1 MMPSD
6 LLIDKLQGEQDGDDS
21 NSALDKL
28 EQGNLNVAL
37 QKIKQALEYLEA
49 AEASN
54 PSLDLTY
61 DKGLLALAGKSVVVG
76 AIAEA
81 EAVAFKPNDLLKI
94 QEAKGEGTGRHATG

>member
-6 LLIDKLQGEQDGDDS
+6 LLIDKLHGEQDGDDS
-21 NSALDKL
+21 NGALDKL
-28 EQGNLNVAL
+28 EQGDLNAAL

-54 PSLDLTY
+54 PSLDLMY

-81 EAVAFKPNDLLKI
+81 EAVCFQA
-94 QEAKGEGTGRHATG
+94 E